1 MRGLDEETR
10 REGGGPVKGL
20 TGFFQGDVSPV
31 TRALLVVIAVA
42 LVPAIF
48 LPVWKITLH
57 APQYP
62 QGLDLTIYANRI
74 AGDLGEINL
83 LNHYIGME
91 EIRPD
96 EFREFIFIP
105 FFLLRFLGFALLA
118 ALVAR
123 MPIAAIGYLDF
134 SLFGA
139 VMMYDFQTWLTR
151 FGQGLAK
158 GAPLA
163 IEPFS
168 PSFFGSTMVGQFEV
182 TSYPGAGGV
191 IMLAAGMLGPV
202 VLVYELWRRRMELR
216 AE

>member
-1 MRGLDEETR
+1 MTGVTR
-10 REGGGPVKGL
+10 
-20 TGFFQGDVSPV
+20 FFQGDLSPV
-31 TRALLVVIAVA
+31 TRWLLVLIAIS
-42 LVPAIF
+42 LVPAIV
-48 LPVWKITLH
+48 LPVWNITLH

-62 QGLDLTIYANRI
+62 GGLDLTIYANRI
-74 AGDLGEINL
+74 AGDLDEINL
-83 LNHYIGME
+83 LNHYIGMA

-105 FFLLRFLGFALLA
+105 FFILRFLGFAVLA

-123 MPIAAIGYLDF
+123 MPIAAMGYLDF

-151 FGQGLAK
+151 FGEGLAK
-158 GAPLA
+158 GAPLT

-168 PSFFGSTMVGQFEV
+168 PAFFGSTMVGQFEV
-182 TSYPGAGGV
+182 TSYPGVGGIIMIVAG
-191 IMLAAGMLGPV
+191 LLGPI
-202 VLVYELWRRRMELR
+202 VLVYELWRRRLELR

>member
-1 MRGLDEETR
+1 VSGVTR
-10 REGGGPVKGL
+10 
-20 TGFFQGDVSPV
+20 FFQGDLSPV
-31 TRALLVVIAVA
+31 TRGLLILIALALL
-42 LVPAIF
+42 PAIF
-48 LPVWKITLH
+48 LPVWNITLH

-62 QGLDLTIYANRI
+62 GGLDLTIYANRI
-74 AGDLGEINL
+74 AGDLQEINL

-105 FFLLRFLGFALLA
+105 FFILRFLGFAVLA

-123 MPIAAIGYLDF
+123 MPIAALGYLDF

-139 VMMYDFQTWLTR
+139 VMMYDFQTWLTQ

-182 TSYPGAGGV
+182 TSYPGIGGIIMIVAG
-191 IMLAAGMLGPV
+191 LLGPI
-202 VLVYELWRRRMELR
+202 VLVYEVWRRRQELR

>member
-1 MRGLDEETR
+1 M
-10 REGGGPVKGL
+10 KGL
-20 TGFFQGDVSPV
+20 TRFFRGDISPV
-31 TRALLVVIAVA
+31 SRVLLVVIGVA
-42 LVPAIF
+42 LLPAIV
-48 LPVWKITLH
+48 LPVWNITLH

-62 QGLDLTIYANRI
+62 GGLELTIYANRI
-74 AGDLGEINL
+74 AGDLQEINI
-83 LNHYIGME
+83 LNHYIGMA

-105 FFLLRFLGFALLA
+105 FFILRFFGFAVLA

-158 GAPLA
+158 GAPLT

-182 TSYPGAGGV
+182 TSYPGVGGV
-191 IMLAAGMLGPV
+191 IMLVAGFLGPI
-202 VLVYELWRRRMELR
+202 VLAYEWWHVRRRAREP
-216 AE
+216 

>member
-1 MRGLDEETR
+1 VRDGI
-10 REGGGPVKGL
+10 
-20 TGFFQGDVSPV
+20 TGFFRGDISSVSRV
-31 TRALLVVIAVA
+31 LLVVIGLA
-42 LVPAIF
+42 LLPAMT
-48 LPVWKITLH
+48 LPVWNITLH

-62 QGLDLTIYANRI
+62 EGLALTIYPNRL
-74 AGDLGEINL
+74 AGDLHEINI

-105 FFLLRFLGFALLA
+105 FFILRFFGFAVLA

-139 VMMYDFQTWLTR
+139 VMLYDFQTWLTR
-151 FGQGLAK
+151 FGQGLAQ

-182 TSYPGAGGV
+182 TSYPGVGGV
-191 IMLAAGMLGPV
+191 IMIVAGLLGPV
-202 VLVYELWRRRMELR
+202 VLVYEWWHQRRRARE
-216 AE
+216 A

>member
-1 MRGLDEETR
+1 
-10 REGGGPVKGL
+10 
-20 TGFFQGDVSPV
+20 
-31 TRALLVVIAVA
+31 
-42 LVPAIF
+42 
-48 LPVWKITLH
+48 VWEITLE

-62 QGLDLTIYANRI
+62 QGLTMQIYAHELK
-74 AGDLGEINL
+74 GDIGEINI
-83 LNHYIGME
+83 LNHYIGMH
-91 EIRPD
+91 EIRAD

-105 FFLLRFLGFALLA
+105 FFILRFLGFAVLA

-123 MPIAAIGYLDF
+123 MPIAAMGYLDF

-151 FGQGLAK
+151 FGEGLAK
-158 GAPLA
+158 GAPLT

-182 TSYPGAGGV
+182 TSYPGVGGIIMIVAG
-191 IMLAAGMLGPV
+191 LLGPI
-202 VLVYELWRRRMELR
+202 VLIYELWRRRLELR